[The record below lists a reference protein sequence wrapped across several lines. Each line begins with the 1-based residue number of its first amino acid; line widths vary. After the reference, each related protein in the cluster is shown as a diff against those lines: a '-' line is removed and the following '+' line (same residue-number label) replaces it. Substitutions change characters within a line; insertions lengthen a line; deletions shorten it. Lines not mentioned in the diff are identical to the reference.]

1 MPSFGSLQSAM
12 TGLNAARAGITV
24 SGQNVTNAST
34 PGYTRQRVDL
44 GSLGPAAKMGSLGVA
59 GGTGLGAT
67 VNGYTRL
74 GDEFL
79 DAQARRA
86 GAANASGFVLANT
99 FSAVEGITG
108 EPTALGVSSLSQ
120 EFWSSWQDI
129 GNQPGESAPVSVM
142 LEKARTLADKLNG
155 GLGALEAQWAQDR
168 STLGHEV
175 DEINTLAGQLAQM
188 NTVMRTTAAEGGS
201 INEMMDSRSLITSR
215 LAELT
220 GGSSSINADGT
231 SDFKI
236 GGIGLVVGGTAR
248 SITLTGSTAP
258 GATPSVEWS
267 HHPGQKVGATDGSL
281 AGHLHVL
288 SPAGPVSSA
297 HDAYKGFM
305 QSLADQVNAMHGT
318 GVTPGGGAGAEFF
331 QVDVLGRL
339 SVVPTDKSTVATGAA
354 TGGTLDGSIAD
365 KMSQLGKVNLDETW
379 SKFVGQLGAQS
390 QSALKAFTI
399 TTAAHESAVGRQESQ
414 ASVDLDEENIN
425 LLAYQRQFQAV
436 ARLTT
441 IIDEMLD
448 QVINRLGK

>member
-24 SGQNVTNAST
+24 SGQNITNAST

-44 GSLGPAAKMGSLGVA
+44 GSLGPAAKMGMFGVS
-59 GGTGLGAT
+59 GGTGLGVS

-86 GAANASGFVLANT
+86 GAANASSFVLANT

-108 EPTALGVSSLSQ
+108 EPSALGVSNLSQ

-129 GNQPGESAPVSVM
+129 ANQPGDSAPVSVM

-155 GLGALEAQWAQDR
+155 GLNALETQWAQDR
-168 STLGHEV
+168 STLSHEV
-175 DEINTLAGQLAQM
+175 DEINNLAGQLAQM
-188 NTVMRTTAAEGGS
+188 NGVMRTTAAAGGS

-220 GGSSSINADGT
+220 GGENRVNPDGT
-231 SDFKI
+231 SEFKI
-236 GGIGLVVGGTAR
+236 GGIALVSGDTAR
-248 SITLTGSTAP
+248 SIALTGSTQP
-258 GATPSVEWS
+258 GTTPTVEWS
-267 HHPGQKVGATDGSL
+267 HHPGQKVGTTDGSL

-288 SPAGPVSSA
+288 SPAGPVSTA
-297 HDAYKGFM
+297 HDAYQGYIRD
-305 QSLADQVNAMHGT
+305 LASQVNAMHST
-318 GVTPGGGAGAEFF
+318 GVTPDGSSGAEFF
-331 QVDVLGRL
+331 QIDSVGRI
-339 SVVPTDKSTVATGAA
+339 SVVPVDKSTVATGAA
-354 TGGTLDGSIAD
+354 TGGGLDGSLAD
-365 KMSQLGKVNLDETW
+365 KMSQLGKASLDETW
-379 SKFVGQLGAQS
+379 SKFVGKLGAQS

-399 TTAAHESAVGRQESQ
+399 STASHDSAVGRQVSQ
-414 ASVDLDEENIN
+414 SSVDLDEENIN
-425 LLAYQRQFQAV
+425 LLAYQRQFQAI